1 MKIHEIFRQPLSPE
15 DYKKVQQI
23 IEFYVEKGILKKE
36 HYKILK
42 NIEEKNFKQHFKKSF
57 RNSRAGKKTIGKG
70 NSNFLYRTFDNVQGN
85 FNSKN

>member
-15 DYKKVQQI
+15 DYRKVQQI

-42 NIEEKNFKQHFKKSF
+42 NIEEKIKF
-57 RNSRAGKKTIGKG
+57 RNKRKREKDEKKIR
-70 NSNFLYRTFDNVQGN
+70 NFVRNGRRN
-85 FNSKN
+85 FCN

>member
-15 DYKKVQQI
+15 DYRKVQQI

-42 NIEEKNFKQHFKKSF
+42 NIEEKIKFKNK
-57 RNSRAGKKTIGKG
+57 RKG
-70 NSNFLYRTFDNVQGN
+70 EKR
-85 FNSKN
+85 

>member
-15 DYKKVQQI
+15 DYRKVQQI

-42 NIEEKNFKQHFKKSF
+42 NIEEKIKF
-57 RNSRAGKKTIGKG
+57 RNKRKREKRWKE
-70 NSNFLYRTFDNVQGN
+70 NQKFC
-85 FNSKN
+85 